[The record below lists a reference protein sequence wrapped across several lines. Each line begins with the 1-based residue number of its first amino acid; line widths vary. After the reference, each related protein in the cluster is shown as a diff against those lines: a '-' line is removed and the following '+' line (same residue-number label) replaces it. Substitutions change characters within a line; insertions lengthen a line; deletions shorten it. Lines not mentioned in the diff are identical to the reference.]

1 MSELREECYK
11 CLNNQKCISAADYGS
26 IYCMAHRKFKMPNNE
41 IESVVEDLNEN
52 KITPNQAREKLGL
65 PKIKS
70 AIEKENDRL
79 LELCMFALLPKR
91 IYEHELADKTKEAF
105 KNIIKQNI
113 NEDTHTIRNEIVR
126 YWDGKRKSE

>member
-11 CLNNQKCISAADYGS
+11 CLNNQSCISAADYGS
-26 IYCMAHRKFKMPNNE
+26 IYCMSHRKFKKPNNE
-41 IESVVEDLNEN
+41 IDSIVEDLNEN
-52 KITPNQAREKLGL
+52 KITPNQAREKLCL

-91 IYEHELADKTKEAF
+91 IYNHELADKTKEVF
-105 KNIIKQNI
+105 KNIIKKNI
-113 NEDTHTIRNEIVR
+113 NEDTYTIRNEIVR
-126 YWDGKRKSE
+126 YWDGKTKK

>member
-11 CLNNQKCISAADYGS
+11 CLNNQNCISAADFGS
-26 IYCMAHRKFKMPNNE
+26 IYCMSHRKFKMPKNE
-41 IESVVEDLNEN
+41 TESIIEDLNEH

-65 PKIKS
+65 Q
-70 AIEKENDRL
+70 KECELGSENERL

-113 NEDTHTIRNEIVR
+113 NEDTYTIRNEIVR
-126 YWDGKRKSE
+126 YWDGKRKIK

>member
-26 IYCMAHRKFKMPNNE
+26 IYYIAHRKFKMPNNE
-41 IESVVEDLNEN
+41 IESVVEDLNEH
-52 KITPNQAREKLGL
+52 KITPNQAREKVGL
-65 PKIKS
+65 PKKCELGS
-70 AIEKENDRL
+70 ENERL

-113 NEDTHTIRNEIVR
+113 NEDTHTIRNKIVR
-126 YWDGKRKSE
+126 YWDGKEKCK

>member
-1 MSELREECYK
+1 MSRIE
-11 CLNNQKCISAADYGS
+11 N
-26 IYCMAHRKFKMPNNE
+26 NNE
-41 IESVVEDLNEN
+41 
-52 KITPNQAREKLGL
+52 
-65 PKIKS
+65 
-70 AIEKENDRL
+70 RL

-126 YWDGKRKSE
+126 YWDGKAKSK